1 MSNTHRM
8 PTLFVGHGSPLA
20 AFENNQFTALWS
32 RLGQALPRPRAIVC
46 ISAHWFTRGT
56 GITGSDAPP
65 TIHDFYGFPDALYEY
80 HYRAKGDPVLAAR
93 VIEMLK
99 PVEAVADTQWGYD
112 HGSWTV
118 LKHMYPQADIPLV
131 QLSIDGAQ
139 PAQWHY
145 ELGQRLTPLRDE
157 GVLIMGSGNVVHNL
171 RYLRRDA
178 GMNDAHPLGMKFN
191 AEVRAALERRD
202 DAAVIDYARYGDAAR
217 FAVPTPDHYLPLL
230 YVLGASDAQET
241 AHIMLDQIAIA
252 SISMM
257 TVGFGIEVG
266 HV

>member
-8 PTLFVGHGSPLA
+8 PALFVGHGSPLA

-32 RLGQALPRPRAIVC
+32 TLGRELSRPRAILC

-56 GITGSDAPP
+56 GITGSDEPP
-65 TIHDFYGFPDALYEY
+65 TIHDFYGFPQALYEY
-80 HYRAKGDPVLAAR
+80 HYRAKGDPALAAR
-93 VIEMLK
+93 VIDLLK
-99 PVEAVADTQWGYD
+99 PAEVVADTQWGYD

-118 LKHMYPQADIPLV
+118 LKHMYPQADIPLL
-131 QLSIDGAQ
+131 QLSIDGTQ
-139 PAQWHY
+139 SPQWHY
-145 ELGQRLTPLRDE
+145 QLGQRLKPLRDD
-157 GVLIMGSGNVVHNL
+157 GVLILGSGNVVHNL

-178 GMNDAHPLGMKFN
+178 SANEAHPLGMQFN

-202 DAAVIDYARYGDAAR
+202 DAAIIDYTRYGDAAR

-230 YVLGASDAQET
+230 YVLGASDVNESP
-241 AHIMLDQIAIA
+241 HIMLDQIAIA

-257 TVGFGIEVG
+257 TVGFGMAAT
-266 HV
+266 HA